1 MAASPR
7 TIGNYRLY
15 EKIGSGGMGTVHLG
29 RLFAS
34 GGFRR
39 IVAIKRL
46 HPHLAEDMDFVTA
59 FLDEAR
65 LASRIHHPNVV
76 APLDV
81 VSADG
86 EVFLVF
92 EHVLGLPLSLLLR
105 RAEDAGEGMPLR
117 IAAGVMSQ
125 IRTACTPPTK
135 RRGTTASPRPGPP
148 RSLAAE
154 RPGRRGRHGA
164 PPRFGIAK
172 ASGRAQITAEGVVK
186 GKRGYMAPEHLLG
199 NATRASDLYSA
210 GVVLWEMIARRPLF
224 PEEASVRGR
233 LAGEAIEAPSIGR
246 DAREPAE
253 SEASAAALDAIA
265 LRALSPHPADR
276 YGTAREM
283 AIALEA
289 QGVATARE
297 VGEWVSRIAPDDLRG
312 RAESVARVEASID
325 PPVPP
330 SPPSPVLALA
340 SVGAAEDA
348 PPTTGDEALD
358 PAIARTGWRSRTATV
373 GGGAVLLL
381 GAALLVLIFANRTPP
396 AATVAPES
404 PRADAPAAAA
414 SSAET
419 PRTTAPVDPGAGPGA
434 TATESASAATAT
446 EDAPPRAR
454 DPPRAYPQEG
464 LDEVQAVRARQGR
477 PQTVQRGVPPLSR
490 SVSPSSP
497 SRLARLVAPMARG
510 RRRTSAWRRRTKG
523 SASATAGSS
532 ARPRRLPH
540 VQRPRVPLGG
550 ARELRAVARG
560 DRAAP
565 PHHRRRR
572 ARRRGQRSHEV
583 GVSID
588 GRELATRLDG
598 RSIAVDPGP
607 HELVFQAH
615 GFAPVRQFIVA
626 REGEKVRHVVA
637 LFGASPPAT
646 REPPRRR
653 DPAPLVI
660 AGAAGAL
667 GLSGFAVFGL
677 WGSRDRDQLAE
688 TCAPT
693 QTCRSAD
700 VRAARTKLIVAD
712 ASLLVGIAG
721 AGVFTALMLIPLF
734 EKPRT
739 SPVSVS
745 IAPSPRGVFSAVEYR
760 Y

>member
-125 IRTACTPPTK
+125 ILHGLHAAHEAKGDDGESLGLVHRDLSPQNVLVGEDGTA
-135 RRGTTASPRPGPP
+135 R
-148 RSLAAE
+148 LLD
-154 RPGRRGRHGA
+154 
-164 PPRFGIAK
+164 FGIAK

-434 TATESASAATAT
+434 PATESASAATAT
-446 EDAPPRAR
+446 EDAPPPRATHRAR
-454 DPPRAYPQEG
+454 
-464 LDEVQAVRARQGR
+464 
-477 PQTVQRGVPPLSR
+477 VPPKKAS
-490 SVSPSSP
+490 
-497 SRLARLVAPMARG
+497 
-510 RRRTSAWRRRTKG
+510 TKCK
-523 SASATAGSS
+523 
-532 ARPRRLPH
+532 PYVL
-540 VQRPRVPLGG
+540 
-550 ARELRAVARG
+550 
-560 DRAAP
+560 DK
-565 PHHRRRR
+565 
-572 ARRRGQRSHEV
+572 
-583 GVSID
+583 D
-588 GRELATRLDG
+588 GRK
-598 RSIAVDPGP
+598 
-607 HELVFQAH
+607 
-615 GFAPVRQFIVA
+615 QFNEA
-626 REGEKVRHVVA
+626 CLR
-637 LFGASPPAT
+637 
-646 REPPRRR
+646 
-653 DPAPLVI
+653 
-660 AGAAGAL
+660 
-667 GLSGFAVFGL
+667 
-677 WGSRDRDQLAE
+677 
-688 TCAPT
+688 
-693 QTCRSAD
+693 
-700 VRAARTKLIVAD
+700 
-712 ASLLVGIAG
+712 
-721 AGVFTALMLIPLF
+721 
-734 EKPRT
+734 
-739 SPVSVS
+739 
-745 IAPSPRGVFSAVEYR
+745 
-760 Y
+760 